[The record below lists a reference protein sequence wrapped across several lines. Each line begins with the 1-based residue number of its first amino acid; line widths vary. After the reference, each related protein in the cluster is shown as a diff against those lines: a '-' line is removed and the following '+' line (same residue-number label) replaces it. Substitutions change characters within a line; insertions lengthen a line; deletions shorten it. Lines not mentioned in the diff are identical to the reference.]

1 MWSSTITSS
10 IWQFRL
16 INPKVLYRQLLAR
29 QSDIPARNAD
39 FVNWTF
45 LLVYPT
51 VPACQTPVNLKTVN
65 PRILALNC
73 QLINPTVPA
82 CRLLNCQPDSSCS
95 STDNT
100 SSNYHIELVFK
111 LLNSSLSLL
120 ARLQALHI
128 SWETISSRTCRLI
141 PWIHSSSISSFKCRL
156 VPWLY
161 SSSNSSCSYRFVA

>member
-1 MWSSTITSS
+1 MEKPVNRRNRPAS
-10 IWQFRL
+10 IVVRSIDEHTRENAL
-16 INPKVLYRQLLAR
+16 KRDNRPNIDTRTCRIEDDDIGARNPR

-45 LLVYPT
+45 LLVFPT
-51 VPACQTPVNLKTVN
+51 VPARQTPVNLKAVN
-65 PRILALNC
+65 PRIPALNC
-73 QLINPTVPA
+73 QLINPTVPP

-128 SWETISSRTCRLI
+128 S
-141 PWIHSSSISSFKCRL
+141 
-156 VPWLY
+156 
-161 SSSNSSCSYRFVA
+161 